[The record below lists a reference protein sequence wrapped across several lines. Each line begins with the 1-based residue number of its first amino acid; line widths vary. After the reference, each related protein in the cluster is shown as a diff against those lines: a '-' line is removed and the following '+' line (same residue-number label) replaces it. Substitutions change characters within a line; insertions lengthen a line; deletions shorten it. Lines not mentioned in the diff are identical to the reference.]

1 MGSVRTS
8 IDDFGLRLYLA
19 GHVTEPEARRAK
31 DECAAI
37 FDGFEGGFCIVVDRR
52 HLEAIEDEAMGIFES
67 LIWEHA
73 PGRLKR
79 LAVVYDGRLLE
90 PHIDPQKLPRRVR
103 DALCLIDAAHARDW
117 NMQAVQWVRNGDMPN
132 APAPEERS

>member
-8 IDDFGLRLYLA
+8 VDDFGLRLYLA
-19 GHVTEPEARRAK
+19 GHVTEAEARRAK
-31 DECAAI
+31 DECAAL

-52 HLEAIEDEAMGIFES
+52 HLEAIEDEAMDIFES
-67 LIWEHA
+67 LIREHT

-79 LAVVYDGRLLE
+79 LAVVYEGRLLG

-103 DALCLIDAAHARDW
+103 EALCFIDAAHARDW
-117 NMQAVQWVRNGDMPN
+117 NTQAMQWVRIGDTPN
-132 APAPEERS
+132 TPAPEENS